1 MDTAGDGERHLPERG
16 RRPAMLVA
24 VAATVVAAFGL
35 LTTLAPDR
43 GPTEPEFIDVTEL
56 VEPESEAGF
65 RPVAR
70 LDEGP
75 WDSFR
80 IDGAYLFTGETTTV
94 ITDDDGVFDVEL
106 PELEVL
112 FGAIDAGGFSVA
124 FGTTA
129 HGPAVW
135 RSPDTRSWLIERLPW
150 DGTVRAGAQIEGRL
164 VLIGIEKDG
173 PAFHHVTAT
182 QTADGWQVTESN
194 IPDPGV
200 ISVPGGFVARG
211 RATDASGFGFL
222 FSTDGI
228 EWTYRS
234 NRLAATPR
242 SIGQIPSFV
251 IETDESPLLQLPG
264 DGRILSPPAW
274 PVSGLWK
281 EGEVIWA
288 QTSDAAWSTLDGAA
302 WTEYPIDDSTGVGDG
317 FAALLP
323 IGETARVATSAGD
336 RITLLRWDP
345 GTQGPD
351 G

>member
-211 RATDASGFGFL
+211 RATDADFSSRQTGSSGPTG
-222 FSTDGI
+222 
-228 EWTYRS
+228 R
-234 NRLAATPR
+234 
-242 SIGQIPSFV
+242 IGWL
-251 IETDESPLLQLPG
+251 PLLGRSDRSRRSSSKRTSRRCCSFPATGGSSRRRLGRYPG
-264 DGRILSPPAW
+264 SGRR
-274 PVSGLWK
+274 
-281 EGEVIWA
+281 
-288 QTSDAAWSTLDGAA
+288 
-302 WTEYPIDDSTGVGDG
+302 
-317 FAALLP
+317 
-323 IGETARVATSAGD
+323 AR
-336 RITLLRWDP
+336 
-345 GTQGPD
+345 
-351 G
+351 

>member
-1 MDTAGDGERHLPERG
+1 MDTAGERERHLPRRG
-16 RRPAMLVA
+16 LRPAVLAALAA
-24 VAATVVAAFGL
+24 VAVAAFGL
-35 LTTLAPDR
+35 LTTLGPNR
-43 GPTEPEFIDVTEL
+43 GPAESDSIDATDLIEPEIA
-56 VEPESEAGF
+56 AGF

-70 LDEGP
+70 LDDGP
-75 WDSFR
+75 WESFR
-80 IDGAYLFTGETTTV
+80 ISGAYLFMGETTTV
-94 ITDDDGVFDVEL
+94 ITDDDRVFDVEL
-106 PELEVL
+106 PELQAL
-112 FGAIDAGGFSVA
+112 FGAIDAGTSSVA
-124 FGTTA
+124 FGSTA
-129 HGPAVW
+129 GGPALW
-135 RSPDTRSWLIERLPW
+135 RSPDATSWQLERLPW
-150 DGTVRAGAQIEGRL
+150 DGTVRAGAHIDGRL
-164 VLIGIEKDG
+164 VLIGIERDG
-173 PAFHHVTAT
+173 PSFHHVTAT
-182 QTADGWQVTESN
+182 EAPGGWKVEESN
-194 IPDPGV
+194 VPDPGV
-200 ISVPGGFVARG
+200 ISVPGGFVGRG
-211 RATDASGFGFL
+211 RATDGTGFGYL

-345 GTQGPD
+345 GTEGPD